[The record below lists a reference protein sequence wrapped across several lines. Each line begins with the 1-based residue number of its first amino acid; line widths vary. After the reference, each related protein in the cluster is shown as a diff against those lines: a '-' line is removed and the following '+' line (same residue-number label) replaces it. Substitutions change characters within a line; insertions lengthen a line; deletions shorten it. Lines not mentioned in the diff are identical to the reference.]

1 MMIKKV
7 IHNVHSSTYP
17 EVTQMTDNEVYV
29 ASNIK
34 EHDKET
40 EIGLVREYIYTLTI
54 YDKNTYMQEL
64 IEKNKVLED
73 ELLTTQ
79 MALCDIYE
87 MLGGLE

>member
-1 MMIKKV
+1 MIKKV
-7 IHNVHSSTYP
+7 IHNVHSSIRP
-17 EVTQMTDNEVYV
+17 DIAQMTDLEVFV
-29 ASNIK
+29 ASDIR

-40 EIGLVREYIYTLTI
+40 DNGLVREYIYTLTI
-54 YDKNTYMQEL
+54 YDKNAYMQEL